1 MKSCPTCKR
10 TFEDTFTFCLVDG
23 TILSP
28 PFDPQATQ
36 SSKARDTNPP
46 PTEVLHQEPAPNNA
60 LPVIVASPISM
71 TGAQPVEEEPTNKA
85 ATEENE
91 FDIYGRPTILKKIG
105 RFFKG
110 PYFDPK

>member
-36 SSKARDTNPP
+36 PAKARDTNPP
-46 PTEVLHQEPAPNNA
+46 PTEILHPEPTPDNA
-60 LPVIVASPISM
+60 LPETVASPIPM
-71 TGAQPVEEEPTNKA
+71 TGAEPAEEPTKKV
-85 ATEENE
+85 ATEESG
-91 FDIYGRPTILKKIG
+91 FDVYGRPAFIKKLG

-110 PYFDPK
+110 PYFDPE